1 MHQNGKWAASLFS
14 IGKHNITRIHIQ
26 HVDIHLVRQHGQD
39 IPHFGPSRAKLLLF
53 FMKPIVRCLRRKF
66 RRPIQISAGEIQQK
80 WRRDNGH
87 FDYPQFVILCE
98 ELRNMV
104 TANLGYIAF
113 TQPVVTITRA
123 AVWGMI
129 GTPYVP

>member
-1 MHQNGKWAASLFS
+1 
-14 IGKHNITRIHIQ
+14 
-26 HVDIHLVRQHGQD
+26 
-39 IPHFGPSRAKLLLF
+39 
-53 FMKPIVRCLRRKF
+53 
-66 RRPIQISAGEIQQK
+66 
-80 WRRDNGH
+80 
-87 FDYPQFVILCE
+87 
-98 ELRNMV
+98 MV